1 MAKKKSAKKKAAK
14 KKAVKKTTKKKAPLR
29 SSARGASRGLKK
41 QPTRKPAAAK
51 PAAAKPKSPQTKAS
65 KGKPPS
71 GRLTGPKSKKT
82 AKPVPKARQTEQRPG
97 PKKAGAAARKVSQGK
112 PSAPKAAG
120 KPAKKP
126 AKATTRSSSRT
137 PAKPVP
143 EAQRSVGESETANEV
158 GAANAD
164 GGQQRAPED
173 FDDAHGQTTVR
184 DESNEEGYGRSEG
197 SAARR
202 LGQTG
207 AYAADDDEL
216 QYGRNLTGRNR
227 IPGAGSKLN
236 R

>member
-1 MAKKKSAKKKAAK
+1 MAKKKAAK

-29 SSARGASRGLKK
+29 SPARGASRSLKK
-41 QPTRKPAAAK
+41 QPTKKPAAAK
-51 PAAAKPKSPQTKAS
+51 PAAAEPKSPQTKAP

-71 GRLTGPKSKKT
+71 GRVTAPKTKKT

-112 PSAPKAAG
+112 PSAPKVAG

-126 AKATTRSSSRT
+126 AKATTPSSSRSR
-137 PAKPVP
+137 AKPVS
-143 EAQRSVGESETANEV
+143 EAQRSVGESETPNEV
-158 GAANAD
+158 GAANVD

-173 FDDAHGQTTVR
+173 LDEDLDDAPGQTTLR

-197 SAARR
+197 PAARR

-207 AYAADDDEL
+207 EYAADDDEL

-227 IPGAGSKLN
+227 IPGAGSKRN
-236 R
+236 Q